1 MASLGVTSIMA
12 PDELTSSPGT
22 DPTLLYRYR
31 DALHAPDLLI
41 AGLHLD
47 LFSALARQ
55 PSTLAELCAT
65 FGITPRPADV
75 MLTLFAAMGLVREA
89 DGVYAVTD
97 TARDHLVKGSPW
109 YLGPYYPTVADR
121 PVAAELLTVLRT
133 GKPANWGTH
142 QAKDDW
148 HKSMEREEFAAA
160 FTAAMDCRGIYL
172 SQFVARAVD
181 LRPHQHLLDIA
192 GGSGI
197 YACALAAHHPHL
209 RGTVLEKPPVDR
221 VAAAAIAKR
230 GLADRVS
237 VIASD
242 MLVDPLPGGAD
253 VHLFSNVLHD
263 WDVATVT
270 DLLNKSFAAL
280 APGGLVIVHDAF
292 LNATKTGPLHVAEYS
307 VLLMHASEGRCYST
321 AEMERYLVEAGFTGC
336 RYTEGAAA
344 RGIVAA
350 RKPRGNDKG

>member
-1 MASLGVTSIMA
+1 MA
-12 PDELTSSPGT
+12 PEELTSSPGT

-31 DALHAPDLLI
+31 DAQHAADLLI
-41 AGLHLD
+41 VGLHLD
-47 LFSALARQ
+47 LFSWLARH
-55 PSTLAELCAT
+55 PSPFAEIRAT
-65 FGITPRPADV
+65 FDLTERPADV
-75 MLTLFAAMGLVREA
+75 MLTLFAAMGLVREQ

-109 YLGPYYPTVADR
+109 YLGPYYPTVGDR

-148 HKSMEREEFAAA
+148 HKAMEREEFAAA

-181 LRPHQHLLDIA
+181 LGSHRQLLDIA

-230 GLADRVS
+230 GLGDRVS
-237 VIASD
+237 VIAGD
-242 MLVDPLPGGAD
+242 MLAGPLPGGAD

-270 DLLNKSFAAL
+270 ELLNKSFAAL
-280 APGGLVIVHDAF
+280 DPGGLVIVHDAF

-321 AEMERYLVEAGFTGC
+321 AEMERYLVGAGFAGC
-336 RYTEGAAA
+336 HYTEGAAA
-344 RGIVAA
+344 RGIMTA
-350 RKPRGNDKG
+350 RKSGGG